1 MGKVYF
7 ASDFHLGTP
16 DYETSLIREKKVVS
30 WLKSI
35 EQDCET
41 LFLMGDV
48 FDFWYEYKTVVP
60 KNYSRLLGQL
70 ASMTDNG
77 IKIYF
82 FKGNHD
88 MWTFDYLQTEI
99 GMTIIDE
106 ELILTMDDKKFFMH
120 HGDGLW
126 KSETTYTM
134 VRKIFRSRWAIWLFH
149 RFHPNFGIGLA
160 NFLSISSR
168 KKNSIA
174 DEQDIPLE
182 KEHHYQ
188 FALNHAATSDTD
200 FYIFGHRHKP
210 MDVKVG
216 QKSRLINLGDWVTKF
231 TYAEWDGKDITL
243 HTYCN

>member
-70 ASMTDNG
+70 ANMTDNG
-77 IKIYF
+77 VKIYF

-88 MWTFDYLQTEI
+88 MWTFDYLQTE
-99 GMTIIDE
+99 
-106 ELILTMDDKKFFMH
+106 
-120 HGDGLW
+120 
-126 KSETTYTM
+126 
-134 VRKIFRSRWAIWLFH
+134 
-149 RFHPNFGIGLA
+149 
-160 NFLSISSR
+160 
-168 KKNSIA
+168 
-174 DEQDIPLE
+174 
-182 KEHHYQ
+182 
-188 FALNHAATSDTD
+188 
-200 FYIFGHRHKP
+200 
-210 MDVKVG
+210 
-216 QKSRLINLGDWVTKF
+216 
-231 TYAEWDGKDITL
+231 
-243 HTYCN
+243 

>member
-70 ASMTDNG
+70 ANMTDNG

-106 ELILTMDDKKFFMH
+106 ELMLTMDDKKFFMH

-126 KSETTYTM
+126 KSETTY
-134 VRKIFRSRWAIWLFH
+134 
-149 RFHPNFGIGLA
+149 NLA
-160 NFLSISSR
+160 LS
-168 KKNSIA
+168 
-174 DEQDIPLE
+174 
-182 KEHHYQ
+182 
-188 FALNHAATSDTD
+188 
-200 FYIFGHRHKP
+200 
-210 MDVKVG
+210 
-216 QKSRLINLGDWVTKF
+216 
-231 TYAEWDGKDITL
+231 
-243 HTYCN
+243 